1 MRIACPPLIYACP
14 FVNFSA
20 SKSELELIARR
31 VIMDFETGSN
41 EATMLA
47 DAHST
52 QSVQIP
58 EERLKAYA
66 TTDSPEYKRM
76 VEEIARRL
84 KIDTLQFSKL
94 ETIVKAIGLPKC
106 KICTHCFDGSSAHT
120 IED

>member
-1 MRIACPPLIYACP
+1 MRIACPPVIYACP

-31 VIMDFETGSN
+31 VIMDFETGKD

-47 DAHST
+47 DAHSAENI
-52 QSVQIP
+52 QIP

-76 VEEIARRL
+76 VAEIAKRL
-84 KIDTLQFSKL
+84 QVGDD
-94 ETIVKAIGLPKC
+94 
-106 KICTHCFDGSSAHT
+106 CTAYRTSQV
-120 IED
+120 